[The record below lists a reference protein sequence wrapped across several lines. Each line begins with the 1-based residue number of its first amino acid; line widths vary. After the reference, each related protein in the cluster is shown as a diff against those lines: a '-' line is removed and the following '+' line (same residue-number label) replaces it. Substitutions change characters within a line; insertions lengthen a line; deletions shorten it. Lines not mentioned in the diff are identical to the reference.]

1 MNYLGSDAITLSR
14 EVQVVAVPAGH
25 SITLPKGTEV
35 AITQALGG
43 SYTLM
48 VPTYG
53 GLFRLADTD
62 ADAIGKEPRAQAE
75 SGTAPLLGE
84 EIENEVWQRLK
95 TCCDPEIPVNI
106 VDL

>member
-14 EVQVVAVPAGH
+14 DVEVVAIPAGH

-53 GLFRLADTD
+53 GLFQAGRQRRRCHRKRT
-62 ADAIGKEPRAQAE
+62 PRSSRSA
-75 SGTAPLLGE
+75 APC
-84 EIENEVWQRLK
+84 RLK
-95 TCCDPEIPVNI
+95 AKNSKRKSGSV
-106 VDL
+106 